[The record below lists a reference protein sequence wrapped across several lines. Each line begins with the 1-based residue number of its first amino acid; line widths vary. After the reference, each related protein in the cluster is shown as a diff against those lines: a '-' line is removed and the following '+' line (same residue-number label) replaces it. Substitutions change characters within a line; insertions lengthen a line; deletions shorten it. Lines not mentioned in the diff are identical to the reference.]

1 MKSLDKKIKIKEKIK
16 YIIDSI
22 DNIYIL
28 EFLYRYIK
36 NIAKKA

>member
-1 MKSLDKKIKIKEKIK
+1 MKNLDKKIKIKEKIK

-36 NIAKKA
+36 NIVKKA